1 MRSAKPGNHLKKKIL
16 AASNM
21 VAIISPCPNG
31 QMLVSFSL
39 VEILR
44 TVTKFRQ
51 IEKAENLCLMP
62 FIKHEIISHGS
73 HAVMATKE

>member
-1 MRSAKPGNHLKKKIL
+1 
-16 AASNM
+16 M
-21 VAIISPCPNG
+21 VAIISPCAIG

-44 TVTKFRQ
+44 TVTKFTQ
-51 IEKAENLCLMP
+51 IEKENACLVQ

-73 HAVMATKE
+73 AVMAMKK

>member
-1 MRSAKPGNHLKKKIL
+1 
-16 AASNM
+16 M
-21 VAIISPCPNG
+21 VAIISPCAIG

-44 TVTKFRQ
+44 TVTKFRK
-51 IEKAENLCLMP
+51 IEKGNPCLVP

-73 HAVMATKE
+73 HAVMAMKK

>member
-1 MRSAKPGNHLKKKIL
+1 
-16 AASNM
+16 M
-21 VAIISPCPNG
+21 VAPISPCAIG

-51 IEKAENLCLMP
+51 INPFLVP

-73 HAVMATKE
+73 HAVMAMKK

>member
-1 MRSAKPGNHLKKKIL
+1 
-16 AASNM
+16 M
-21 VAIISPCPNG
+21 VAIISPCAIG

-44 TVTKFRQ
+44 TVTKFTET
-51 IEKAENLCLMP
+51 IEKENTCLVP

-73 HAVMATKE
+73 HAVMTMKK